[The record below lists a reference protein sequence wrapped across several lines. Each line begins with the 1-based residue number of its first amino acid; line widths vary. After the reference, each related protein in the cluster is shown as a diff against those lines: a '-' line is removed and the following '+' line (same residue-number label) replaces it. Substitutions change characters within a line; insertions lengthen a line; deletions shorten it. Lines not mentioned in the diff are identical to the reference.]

1 MVYPLLSYVQIRVSV
16 IVSLGYRFSIAG
28 LWSLGVTL
36 EVGLL
41 VFLYPTVIPFPV
53 VGGFVLWFLLL
64 LVGRTWTNL
73 SYSAVS
79 IFVVLAIVGPRACHS
94 LGVAW
99 FLDPYGVYCI
109 LLWFGSVSLS
119 LDLGFEFR
127 PLLCWLSISGLGFQ
141 FRWVYA
147 VDWPDLFPE
156 SLSL

>member
-1 MVYPLLSYVQIRVSV
+1 VVYPLLSYVQIRVSV

-109 LLWFGSVSLS
+109 LL
-119 LDLGFEFR
+119 
-127 PLLCWLSISGLGFQ
+127 
-141 FRWVYA
+141 
-147 VDWPDLFPE
+147 
-156 SLSL
+156 